1 MSLDTYDARWSPRGD
16 AVLYRRG
23 SRRVMSVPVGNG
35 DELAP
40 GVVQELIEID
50 FHDASGS
57 SFAISPEG
65 KRLLVNKPVDL
76 PVLDAT
82 PLTLVTGWA
91 GEVSRSVRAE

>member
-1 MSLDTYDARWSPRGD
+1 
-16 AVLYRRG
+16 
-23 SRRVMSVPVGNG
+23 MSVSVGDG

-50 FHDASGS
+50 FHDSAGS

-65 KRLLVNKPVDL
+65 KRLLVNKPVEL
-76 PVLDAT
+76 SVLDAT

-91 GEVSRSVRAE
+91 GEVSRAVER